1 MQLCF
6 GKQWDFKNWEALSL
20 HGIRNHLVQLSEGQ
34 GTLKISL
41 VISSA
46 TTNDSCSLKAMLLNE
61 IAVEDWN
68 FTYNMCAEYLTL
80 HPQSR
85 LNVSQA
91 EAPVCFNRARSVPV
105 MPVVHHTVCTLLPS
119 TPQLCILLPVVHHS
133 DCTLLVAWHTMSLCL
148 TSIASHKIGELAQHP
163 ILEHLLLP
171 NHLLPEK

>member
-1 MQLCF
+1 MDGWFLENEESCYDAIFGWVQIVQLCF

-68 FTYNMCAEYLTL
+68 FTYNMCAEYLLSIQNPDLTYL
-80 HPQSR
+80 KPKHLFAS
-85 LNVSQA
+85 
-91 EAPVCFNRARSVPV
+91 
-105 MPVVHHTVCTLLPS
+105 TVQDQCR
-119 TPQLCILLPVVHHS
+119 
-133 DCTLLVAWHTMSLCL
+133 
-148 TSIASHKIGELAQHP
+148 
-163 ILEHLLLP
+163 
-171 NHLLPEK
+171 

>member
-1 MQLCF
+1 MCT
-6 GKQWDFKNWEALSL
+6 
-20 HGIRNHLVQLSEGQ
+20 GQ
-34 GTLKISL
+34 FI
-41 VISSA
+41 
-46 TTNDSCSLKAMLLNE
+46 
-61 IAVEDWN
+61 
-68 FTYNMCAEYLTL
+68 L

-171 NHLLPEK
+171 NHLLPEKCFFSFSASNPSLCLITCCKRPPLLK